1 MHLKLI
7 ISILLIAVINIHAEQ
22 PKKLTDKD
30 FQVGIGESTLD
41 DFDSD
46 GLGRGW
52 KPPAQK
58 PRPKLTHKPFP
69 PHWGKPP
76 LLQTKDMR
84 PLPFGFGIGSSTLAA
99 WIKEH
104 AKKDKE
110 GGVKPDRPKRPE
122 PSPEVEAMTK
132 ELREKRKVLDSARKE
147 LHENLK
153 GKSKEG
159 VAELIKAF
167 RDVQKEKHQELKEAH
182 KKLLQEVRS
191 QKQTGDRRK

>member
-7 ISILLIAVINIHAEQ
+7 IPILLIAVINIHAEQ

-84 PLPFGFGIGSSTLAA
+84 PLPFGFGMGSSTLAA

-104 AKKDKE
+104 VKKDKE
-110 GGVKPDRPKRPE
+110 NNVKPDRPNRPE
-122 PSPEVEAMTK
+122 PSPKIKAKIEAFQ
-132 ELREKRKVLDSARKE
+132 EKRKALDLVRRD

-153 GKSKEG
+153 GKSKED
-159 VAELIKAF
+159 VAELIREFKES
-167 RDVQKEKHQELKEAH
+167 QKEKHEELKAAR
-182 KKLLQEVRS
+182 KALAQAVRD
-191 QKQTGDRRK
+191 KIQTKDRRE

>member
-1 MHLKLI
+1 MSAKLI
-7 ISILLIAVINIHAEQ
+7 MLALLISAMNTNAEQ

-58 PRPKLTHKPFP
+58 PRPKLAHKPFP

-84 PLPFGFGIGSSTLAA
+84 PLPFGFGMGSSTLAA

-104 AKKDKE
+104 VKKDKE
-110 GGVKPDRPKRPE
+110 DGVKPDRPKRPE
-122 PSPEVEAMTK
+122 PSPEVKAMAK

-147 LHENLK
+147 LRESLK
-153 GKSKEG
+153 GKSKE
-159 VAELIKAF
+159 VASELIKAF
-167 RDVQKEKHQELKEAH
+167 KDAQKEKHQELKEAH
-182 KKLLQEVRS
+182 KNLLEEVRS